1 MSMTFNTEAKR
12 PRAYPS
18 KYVCEQCSM
27 EKGSDFWLCNSIKT
41 VDGIQTVVNCHA
53 AYHVDMKLYTAPSP
67 VLTSENSVVSELT
80 E

>member
-1 MSMTFNTEAKR
+1 
-12 PRAYPS
+12 
-18 KYVCEQCSM
+18 M

-53 AYHVDMKLYTAPSP
+53 AYHLDMKLYTAPSP